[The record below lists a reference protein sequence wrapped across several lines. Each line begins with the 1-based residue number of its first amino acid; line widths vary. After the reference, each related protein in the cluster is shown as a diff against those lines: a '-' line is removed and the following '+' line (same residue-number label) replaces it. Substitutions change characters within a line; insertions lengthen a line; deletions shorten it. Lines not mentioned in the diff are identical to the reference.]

1 MSFITLQARCDRKQ
15 IPLDEPFD
23 LAPKTQLI
31 AALHLPDSAEAVE
44 RAEWFA
50 FATTAFAPANGDD
63 EPDYSDAIIRERP
76 AK

>member
-1 MSFITLQARCDRKQ
+1 MSFITLKAHDDCKQ
-15 IPLDEPFD
+15 ILLDEPFD
-23 LAPKTQLI
+23 LAPNTPLI
-31 AALHLPDSAEAVE
+31 VALNQPDSADAVE

-50 FATTAFAPANGDD
+50 FATTAFARAYGDD

>member
-15 IPLDEPFD
+15 ILLDEPFD
-23 LAPKTQLI
+23 LAPNAPLI
-31 AALHLPDSAEAVE
+31 VALNQPDSAEAVE

-50 FATTAFAPANGDD
+50 FARTAFAPANGDD
-63 EPDYSDAIIRERP
+63 EPDFSDAIIRERP